1 MIICF
6 HRSILDCNILDFY
19 NNKPEAT
26 NTLLLSKCYFT
37 LTSLDYQFFSIF

>member
-1 MIICF
+1 MTICF

-19 NNKPEAT
+19 NNKHEAT

-37 LTSLDYQFFSIF
+37 LTSLDY